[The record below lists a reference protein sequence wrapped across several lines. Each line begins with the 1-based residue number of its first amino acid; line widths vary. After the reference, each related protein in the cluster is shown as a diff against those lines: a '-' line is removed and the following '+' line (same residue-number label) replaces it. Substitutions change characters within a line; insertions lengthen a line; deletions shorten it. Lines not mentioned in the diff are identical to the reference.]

1 MVPEDGE
8 FVEQGKTK
16 VWRCRHGTLRYRRKG
31 RLPKVELRHIPE
43 STPRRS
49 DRSACPSIYVSAG
62 GGPTEGAALLAWARS
77 GSLKRREPPRRMP
90 LWPRRTTRSETSF
103 LPCNVPANCWSNPPS
118 AMDELPHPGG
128 QMTATNAFVS
138 YSHSNAEHED
148 WVLRLATELRASGVD
163 AILDKWDLREG
174 HEADAFMEKMVTDKT
189 IKKVIIV
196 SDRVYTEKSDSREG
210 GAGTEAQIISKELYQ
225 KEDQDKFVA
234 VVTERNERG
243 EPYLPAYYTSRIFI
257 DFSDDGLFSGSFEQL
272 MRWIEDKPLHERPP
286 LGELPSYVREGERTV
301 TISTGPSRRRAYE
314 AISGSKGHAYSAT
327 NDYFDFFVRELEK
340 FRLDPEVNP
349 LAEDFLENFRAFLP
363 YRDEC
368 LDVMRAISRPPQW
381 KFPQVRLF
389 PLASLPHDTSC

>member
-1 MVPEDGE
+1 
-8 FVEQGKTK
+8 
-16 VWRCRHGTLRYRRKG
+16 
-31 RLPKVELRHIPE
+31 
-43 STPRRS
+43 
-49 DRSACPSIYVSAG
+49 
-62 GGPTEGAALLAWARS
+62 
-77 GSLKRREPPRRMP
+77 
-90 LWPRRTTRSETSF
+90 
-103 LPCNVPANCWSNPPS
+103 
-118 AMDELPHPGG
+118 
-128 QMTATNAFVS
+128 MTATNAFVS

-286 LGELPSYVREGERTV
+286 LGKLPSYVREGERTV
-301 TISTGPSRRRAYE
+301 SISTGPSRRRAYE

-368 LDVMRAISRPPQW
+368 LDVMRAISRNTHEDRFVDIVHSFFDDFLQYTEPP
-381 KFPQVRLF
+381 RL
-389 PLASLPHDTSC
+389 